1 MLSLLYLGF
10 LDKIIAKNIQR
21 DFYTLHLLLFWVFLD
36 KIPRY
41 ITIKSLF
48 MFEQFCK
55 TLCSNEPYITV
66 EVNPPHGSSINSVL
80 KSIESVG
87 LQDKITGFSVTDNPL
102 AKLKM
107 SGILSAIKLQQK
119 FGKPV
124 IATMSMR
131 DKNKLSLQSSLLGA
145 NDFDLRCILALTG
158 DPAKFS
164 DQPEVKGV
172 LERDSTLLLSIIYH
186 LNNGV
191 DYSNKVL
198 NPKPKPIYPFAVTN
212 SYARNMKSLQ
222 KRVIKKLDYGA
233 RAIITQPVYDL
244 ENAKELLEIFD
255 EAKAMSIRDTAKD
268 AQLIL
273 GQFPIVRSRTANF
286 IDDKVPGIS
295 VPKDIIDEM
304 NLAAMD
310 GEYKE
315 QEVGFALS
323 KRLFDEVM
331 NLHPKVHLM
340 THNRFNLC
348 SDLIG

>member
-1 MLSLLYLGF
+1 
-10 LDKIIAKNIQR
+10 
-21 DFYTLHLLLFWVFLD
+21 
-36 KIPRY
+36 
-41 ITIKSLF
+41 
-48 MFEQFCK
+48 MFDQFCE
-55 TLCSNEPYITV
+55 TLCSDKSYITV
-66 EVNPPHGSSINSVL
+66 EVNPPHGASIDSL
-80 KSIESVG
+80 LASIESVG
-87 LQDKITGFSVTDNPL
+87 LDKKVTGFSVTDNPL

-107 SGILSAIKLQQK
+107 SGVLSAIKLQQK
-119 FGKPV
+119 FAKPV

-131 DKNKLSLQSSLLGA
+131 DKNKLSLQSTLLGA

-186 LNNGV
+186 LNKGV
-191 DYSNKVL
+191 DYSNKQL
-198 NPKPKPIYPFAVTN
+198 NPPPKPIYPFAVSN
-212 SYARNMKSLQ
+212 AYSRNMKSLQ
-222 KRVIKKLDYGA
+222 KRIIKKLDYGS

-244 ENAKELLEIFD
+244 DNAKELLELFE
-255 EAKAMSIRDTAKD
+255 EAKSLSIRETAKD

-273 GQFPIVRSRTANF
+273 GQFPIVRARTANF

-310 GEYKE
+310 GEEKE

-323 KRLFDEVM
+323 KKIYDEVM
-331 NLHPKVHLM
+331 HLHGKVHLM
-340 THNRFNLC
+340 THNRFDLC
-348 SDLIG
+348 SDIIGDTTL